1 MRLYEAIL
9 TTMLVGILG
18 LTGYFAF
25 QVSQLQRALE
35 AAEHLI
41 AMPAQ
46 QRRLVREVRQLCVL
60 QDNAA
65 RWAENQALEETRMA
79 ERQESEWLQYLA
91 KEQEK
96 EAQADEQTER
106 ELDGLLEGGK

>member
-41 AMPAQ
+41 
-46 QRRLVREVRQLCVL
+46 
-60 QDNAA
+60 DNAA